1 MSTSERGTAEHRVSP
16 RGGFRPEIEGLR
28 AVAVLLV
35 AVYHIWFGRV
45 SGGVDVFLFL
55 TGFLITGSLVR
66 AAERDGRI
74 APFAFWTR
82 LLRRLTPAVG
92 VVLAAVLAMAY
103 LWLPRSR
110 WPDVIAEV
118 YASALYHE
126 NWALAAA
133 AVDYLARE
141 GAPSPV
147 QHFWSLSIQGQFY
160 LLWPLLL
167 GAALLTAGR
176 DGIRRAALVAI
187 GTVLVLSLGYS
198 MWITAVDQPW
208 AYFDT
213 GARLWE
219 LALGGVLAL
228 VVHRITP
235 PGPVRL
241 ALGWGGL
248 AALVLCGV
256 LLPVSSLFPGY
267 AALWP
272 TLAAAA
278 VIVAGDGG
286 GSGVGGGVGGRF
298 GVHRVLTWRPL
309 MALGGLSYALY
320 LWHWPILVVYL
331 QLTGR
336 SLATPLGGAAVLA
349 LSLALAWVTSKAVE
363 GGAERLSRMVSRPWL
378 PVWSAAMAVLVIAPA
393 LVVGSHWSDRIVAE
407 RRERAERVIEP
418 VDYPGAALVTHPELA
433 TVLPDLPVVPDPL
446 DAQDDLSDHHL
457 QGCHVDLRATE
468 PVICWAGPE
477 DAEYT
482 IAMVGASRTA
492 HWYPA
497 LEEVA
502 LAHGW
507 RLVSFTKS
515 GCQFSADVPYTQGRV
530 FTECQEW
537 DARAM
542 EELERLRPDAVFT
555 SSTRA
560 SANGEVTPDGFVER
574 WRQLGVMGI
583 DVIGMRDLPRRSYA
597 GAECVSDGP
606 AEACTDPLGYSHA
619 ERDPAAVLAER
630 GELPANVTLVDL
642 TEHVCPG
649 ERCDAVVG
657 NILVYWDHS
666 HMTATYARTLVP
678 VVEEAL
684 VAATGQGNAT
694 ENS

>member
-1 MSTSERGTAEHRVSP
+1 MSTPERGAAERPASQ

-66 AAERDGRI
+66 SVERDGRI
-74 APFAFWTR
+74 APFAFWSR

-110 WPDVIAEV
+110 WPDVIAQV

-167 GAALLTAGR
+167 GAVLLVAGR
-176 DGIRRAALVAI
+176 DRMRRASLAVI
-187 GTVLVLSLGYS
+187 GAVLAASLAYS
-198 MWITAVDQPW
+198 VWITAVDQPW

-219 LALGGVLAL
+219 PALGGVLAL

-235 PGPVRL
+235 PVPVRW

-256 LLPVSSLFPGY
+256 LLPVSTLFPGY
-267 AALWP
+267 AALLP

-278 VIVAGDGG
+278 VIVAGGG
-286 GSGVGGGVGGRF
+286 GGRA
-298 GVHRVLTWRPL
+298 GVHRVLAWRPL
-309 MALGGLSYALY
+309 TALGGLSYALY
-320 LWHWPILVVYL
+320 LWHWPVLVVYL

-349 LSLALAWVTSKAVE
+349 LSLGLAWVTAKAVE
-363 GGAERLSRMVSRPWL
+363 GGAESLSRRVSRPWL
-378 PVWSAAMAVLVIAPA
+378 PVWSAAMAVLVIAPS
-393 LVVGSHWSDRIVAE
+393 LVVGSQWSDRLAEE

-457 QGCHVDLRATE
+457 QGCHVDLKATE
-468 PVICWAGPE
+468 PKVCWAGPE

-502 LAHGW
+502 LRHGW

-515 GCQFSADVPYTQGRV
+515 GCQFSAEVPYTQGRV

-560 SANGEVTPDGFVER
+560 SAAGEVVLPGFPVR
-574 WRQLGVMGI
+574 WRELDAMGI
-583 DVIGMRDLPRRSYA
+583 DVIGVRDLPRHSYA
-597 GAECVSDGP
+597 GAECVADNPDDPAGACSDP
-606 AEACTDPLGYSHA
+606 VGYSHA
-619 ERDPAAVLAER
+619 ERHPAAVLAER
-630 GELPANVTLVDL
+630 GRLPANVSLVDL
-642 TEHVCPG
+642 TGHVCPG
-649 ERCDAVVG
+649 GRCDAVVG

-678 VVEEAL
+678 ALEEAL
-684 VAATGQGNAT
+684 VEATGQGNAT
-694 ENS
+694 ANS